1 MRSQPRWPTAPRANT
16 IRCGACRCGGP
27 TRRCSS
33 PRWRTSTTS
42 PPAIS
47 AARSLPRCSCA
58 GSSRRPRRGCI
69 ATSTPGTRPP
79 SPGGPRAPSAKGR
92 ARSTRSWCRAMADGQ
107 LYEVVEPTAPLR
119 QAPSPD
125 APLDT
130 EALKGERVTVFEIE
144 EGWARGKLEADGYAG
159 FLPASALRAPGPA
172 PTHKVAALRTLVFPG
187 PSIKLPPLEG
197 LALGCRLAVA
207 RIEDAFAVTATG
219 GYVPA
224 RHLVSIDEKER
235 DFVAVAERFLGAPY
249 LWGGKTSLGLDCSG
263 LLQVALSACG
273 IASPRDSA
281 VQEKEL
287 GKELSIPH
295 SELRRGDLLF
305 WKRHVA
311 IVRDATSLVH
321 ANAFHMAVAFEP
333 IAQAIARI
341 RAGGSEVT
349 SMRRL
354 DQAG

>member
-1 MRSQPRWPTAPRANT
+1 
-16 IRCGACRCGGP
+16 
-27 TRRCSS
+27 
-33 PRWRTSTTS
+33 
-42 PPAIS
+42 
-47 AARSLPRCSCA
+47 
-58 GSSRRPRRGCI
+58 
-69 ATSTPGTRPP
+69 
-79 SPGGPRAPSAKGR
+79 
-92 ARSTRSWCRAMADGQ
+92 MADGQ
-107 LYEVVEPTAPLR
+107 VYEVAESTAPLR

-130 EALKGERVTVFEIE
+130 EALMGERVTVYEVE
-144 EGWARGKLEADGYAG
+144 EGWAHGKLEADGYAG

-207 RIEDAFAVTATG
+207 RIEAPFAVTAAG

-224 RHLVSIDEKER
+224 RHLVSIEER
-235 DFVAVAERFLGAPY
+235 ESDFVAVAERFLGAPY

-263 LLQVALSACG
+263 LLQVALGACG
-273 IASPRDSA
+273 IACPRDSEA
-281 VQEKEL
+281 QEKALGREL
-287 GKELSIPH
+287 APSITH

-311 IVRDATSLVH
+311 IVRDEASLVH

-341 RAGGSEVT
+341 RTMGSEVT
-349 SMRRL
+349 SVRRL
-354 DQAG
+354 HLPASSSSLQ